1 MKTVRVPDAWA
12 SRLLFQHSPWIGIGD
27 TDGVTTIQ
35 IDMSPAPPR
44 LRVSP
49 SNAHILGLPCRT
61 RRLLQRSVDRNSFRS
76 TRGEHDVHARCAGV
90 APA

>member
-1 MKTVRVPDAWA
+1 MKTVRVPDARA
-12 SRLLFQHSPWIGIGD
+12 SRLLLQHSPWIGIGD
-27 TDGVTTIQ
+27 TDDVTTIQ

-49 SNAHILGLPCRT
+49 SNAHSLGLPCRT
-61 RRLLQRSVDRNSFRS
+61 RRPLQRSVDRNSFRS
-76 TRGEHDVHARCAGV
+76 PRGERDVRAGSAGV